1 MRLLCAVLTS
11 LCLGFAACSP
21 PSEEDEGSQPGDAPR
36 LGRYIVRLQ
45 EPAPGQ
51 QAPSV
56 RDQAAG
62 LTTRYGGTVVQ
73 VYETSFRGF
82 AVADLPEAGAAA
94 LFFDPAVAR
103 LERDA
108 PVMMQ

>member
-11 LCLGFAACSP
+11 LCFGLAACSP
-21 PSEEDEGSQPGDAPR
+21 PDEDLDPSPGDASR

-45 EPAPGQ
+45 EPALGA

-56 RDQAAG
+56 RDQAVD
-62 LTTRYGGTVVQ
+62 LTTRYGGTIVQ

-82 AVADLPEAGAAA
+82 AVADLPLDRAQA
-94 LFFDPAVAR
+94 LSFDPAVAR
-103 LERDA
+103 IEKDA
-108 PVMMQ
+108 PIMMQ